1 MVQQSRGFD
10 VARGRRTTPWAS
22 PTWNHLQ
29 AVPFVLHLMSG
40 GGGGVDPKTQRN
52 TNKENKTRRKK
63 NEMKMA
69 RKGRTNTKKNQI
81 LKKLEM
87 DKCQMQ
93 SVEQLEKTNG
103 LTPSV
108 GYTCIRMMMNTC
120 ESLHAIHWKT

>member
-1 MVQQSRGFD
+1 MESHAGSSLR
-10 VARGRRTTPWAS
+10 AAPHER
-22 PTWNHLQ
+22 
-29 AVPFVLHLMSG
+29 